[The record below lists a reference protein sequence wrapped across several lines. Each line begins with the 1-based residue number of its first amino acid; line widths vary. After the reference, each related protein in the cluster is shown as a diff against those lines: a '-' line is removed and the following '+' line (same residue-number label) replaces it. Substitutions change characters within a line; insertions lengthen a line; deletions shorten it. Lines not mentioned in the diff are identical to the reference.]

1 MLWLSVCISVLFMP
15 SPLAPGAIAG
25 IVISVFAAIAVL
37 LALLIIGILVVK
49 NKSSERVAQNQP
61 TSQAGGLKS
70 EQKSSPDDSSSARR
84 KAPVSDSHTKK
95 PSQDP
100 LAQVTGQHGLPQS
113 SVHSPAL
120 SNKAQGSR
128 SLDPIQSR
136 VSIEELGEIVLYQV
150 GVAIAENYMIPVSTF
165 DQSLRLM
172 RKKEATVDLGFR
184 EGIDGTLYYRE
195 GIGDFF
201 RECCGKELKCVYP
214 SCVSKSGPSCVVQ
227 KGSRNPNQS
236 MILFHLFT
244 CVMEKAFAY
253 NPTPT

>member
-1 MLWLSVCISVLFMP
+1 MP

-113 SVHSPAL
+113 SVHL
-120 SNKAQGSR
+120 
-128 SLDPIQSR
+128 L
-136 VSIEELGEIVLYQV
+136 
-150 GVAIAENYMIPVSTF
+150 STF
-165 DQSLRLM
+165 FL
-172 RKKEATVDLGFR
+172 
-184 EGIDGTLYYRE
+184 
-195 GIGDFF
+195 
-201 RECCGKELKCVYP
+201 
-214 SCVSKSGPSCVVQ
+214 
-227 KGSRNPNQS
+227 
-236 MILFHLFT
+236 
-244 CVMEKAFAY
+244 
-253 NPTPT
+253 

>member
-1 MLWLSVCISVLFMP
+1 MP

-150 GVAIAENYMIPVSTF
+150 GVAIAENYMILLVHSIKVLDLCVKQANEQNFAANHADQLPEQVDPGLVSWYVNHSQELYDVQMNYHQDSTF
-165 DQSLRLM
+165 VHSSD
-172 RKKEATVDLGFR
+172 
-184 EGIDGTLYYRE
+184 
-195 GIGDFF
+195 
-201 RECCGKELKCVYP
+201 
-214 SCVSKSGPSCVVQ
+214 
-227 KGSRNPNQS
+227 
-236 MILFHLFT
+236 HL
-244 CVMEKAFAY
+244 
-253 NPTPT
+253 PGR